1 MVGSPA
7 TVDAATASMAQGIPP
22 NQKGVERYGKGDNL
36 LHKLKSSPDIE
47 VDLVATY
54 YTLK

>member
-36 LHKLKSSPDIE
+36 LHKLKSSPDTE
-47 VDLVATY
+47 MDSVATY